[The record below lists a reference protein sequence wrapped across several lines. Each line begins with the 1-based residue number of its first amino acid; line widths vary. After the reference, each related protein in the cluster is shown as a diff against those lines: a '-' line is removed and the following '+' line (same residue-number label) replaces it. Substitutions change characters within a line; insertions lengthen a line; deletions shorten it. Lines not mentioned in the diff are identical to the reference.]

1 MHECFADEIASD
13 FPSVD
18 LVVDRMRDAFLGER
32 ADADVVLTEV
42 SLSREDAWRG
52 VVMPV
57 EVPIRGTCERC
68 GGRGETWTEPCEQCL
83 GSGESLIRYAVRL
96 SVPARIVDGARIRFR
111 VVSPHAAPVR
121 VEVRIAIRSAA

>member
-1 MHECFADEIASD
+1 MQECFADEIAID

-32 ADADVVLTEV
+32 ADADVVLTDV

-68 GGRGETWTEPCEQCL
+68 L

-96 SVPARIVDGARIRFR
+96 TVPARIADGARIRFR